1 MSGARIAPW
10 LSVDSGADAVEFYIR
25 ALGAETVYQLD
36 GDGGA
41 GSVAVARL
49 RVGDAEFWVQDE
61 PSGGAVAARV
71 RMIVTVED
79 PDAWYDRA
87 IGAGATGVAA
97 VHEEYGWRTGRVR
110 DPFGHDWEFSR
121 QVG

>member
-10 LSVDSGADAVEFYIR
+10 LSVDSGARAVEFYTR
-25 ALGAETVYQLD
+25 ALGAETVDQLD
-36 GDGGA
+36 GAA
-41 GSVAVARL
+41 GVVEVARL
-49 RVGDAEFWVQDE
+49 RVGDAEFWLQDE
-61 PSGGAVAARV
+61 PSDAGVAARV

-87 IGAGATGVAA
+87 IAAGATEVAA

>member
-10 LSVDSGADAVEFYIR
+10 LSVDSGARAVEFYTR

-36 GDGGA
+36 GDDSA
-41 GSVAVARL
+41 VAVAQL
-49 RVGDAEFWVQDE
+49 RVGDAEFWVENE
-61 PSGGAVAARV
+61 PSDGAMAARV
-71 RMIVTVED
+71 RMIVTVDD
-79 PDAWYDRA
+79 PDTWYDRA
-87 IGAGATGVAA
+87 IGAGAAEIAA

-121 QVG
+121 QIG